1 MELSRWYA
9 YHKLV
14 KYGLRDKNAW
24 FEILS
29 RNGYSEE
36 DDDFSLCFICGEWFC
51 NECIENLLPQNR
63 CSACR
68 TKRSEDAWIPYRL
81 YSEDRDVDAKIQDE
95 RRYE

>member
-1 MELSRWYA
+1 MSE
-9 YHKLV
+9 
-14 KYGLRDKNAW
+14 
-24 FEILS
+24 EIICKQC
-29 RNGYSEE
+29 GKKISEE

-95 RRYE
+95 RDSKANNRFR